1 MEKAGRKQREDFA
14 MTETKYIFP
23 KQMQSVAALV
33 FIAVLI
39 VLLLIL
45 TVMVHMRNRK
55 LKSTLEEQM
64 AERRLL
70 DKICADF
77 TAVYYVELNTGSFE
91 ILHINDGTNVKK
103 MNLKQGDNFNSSADQ
118 YAVQY
123 LYEKERQEFKDWIS
137 TGHLKE
143 QLSRKERIT
152 YHYRSKPNPN
162 QHEFF
167 EAQAAKIYEDEK
179 HFFALVGFRHIDDIM
194 EKETT
199 IQNQLKQALDEARL
213 SNEIISAIAK
223 SYCSIY
229 RIDVQKDFFE
239 EVSNDSE
246 IHKLTGN
253 RGCATE
259 KLYQLCDT
267 MVAPEYRPLIRP
279 FLDVSTLS
287 ARLKTEECIS
297 TEYRMCDGSWHR
309 MLFTV
314 KKRDES
320 GNVTHVLCT
329 VRSISDSKRREEN
342 LNFAAEAAK
351 REAEMKTRF
360 LATMSHDIRTP
371 LNGIIGMVNMGNQYA
386 DDPQMQQK
394 IREKAMESLK
404 YLVSLV
410 NDVLDMNKLQS
421 GDLKD
426 YQLLFDLTT
435 VLRELN
441 QIYDERAAKKGIQYE
456 IDWKNGTYSH
466 IALVGNPVYLGRIL
480 SNILDNAIKF
490 SQVGSVI
497 TVWVKEEALDDGRA
511 FFTFYCKDQGVGMS
525 EDFIAHAFDMF
536 SQESQTSRS
545 RYEGTGLGLAITKQL
560 VDRMDGRIE
569 LKSKIGV
576 GTTVVVKIPFKIGVQ
591 DKISNSPENNSVS
604 LEDYSVEGMRALV
617 VEDNELNMEIARCIL
632 EDSGMEVTCA
642 ADGQE
647 AVEIFGKSA
656 LDYFGVIYM
665 DVMMPR
671 MNGLDAARIIREMK
685 RRDAMR
691 VPIIAMSANAFAE
704 DIINSRLA
712 GMNAHLAKPLDAE
725 KMIVALKQCMADNR
739 DIKLHEDL

>member
-1 MEKAGRKQREDFA
+1 
-14 MTETKYIFP
+14 MTEINLFP
-23 KQMQSVAALV
+23 KQPQSVTVLV
-33 FIAVLI
+33 FITVLI

-239 EVSNDSE
+239 EISNDSE

-253 RGCATE
+253 RGSASE

-267 MVAPEYRPLIRP
+267 MVASEYRSLIRP

-287 ARLKTEECIS
+287 ARLKTEEYIS

-329 VRSISDSKRREEN
+329 VRSISDSKRREED

-394 IREKAMESLK
+394 IREKVMESLK

-426 YQLLFDLTT
+426 QQLLFDLTE
-435 VLRELN
+435 VLQELN
-441 QIYDERAAKKGIQYE
+441 QIYDERAAKKGIRYE

-466 IALVGNPVYLGRIL
+466 STLVGNPVYLGRIL
-480 SNILDNAIKF
+480 SNIMDNAIKF
-490 SQVGSVI
+490 SQSGSVL
-497 TVWVKEEALDDGRA
+497 TLGVKEETLDDDRA
-511 FFTFYCKDQGVGMS
+511 NFTFYCKDQGVGMS

-536 SQESQTSRS
+536 SQESETSRS

-560 VDRMDGRIE
+560 VDRMDGSIE
-569 LKSKIGV
+569 LKSKAGV
-576 GTTVVVKIPFKIGVQ
+576 GTTVIVKIPFKIGTQ
-591 DKISNSPENNSVS
+591 DKNSNLSDKPVS
-604 LEDYSVEGMRALV
+604 LDDYSVEGIRALV

-642 ADGQE
+642 VDGQE
-647 AVEIFGKSA
+647 AVEIFEKSA
-656 LDYFGVIYM
+656 PNYFGVIYM
-665 DVMMPR
+665 DIMMPR
-671 MNGLDAARIIREMK
+671 MNGLDAARTIREMK
-685 RRDAMR
+685 RRDARR
-691 VPIIAMSANAFAE
+691 VPIIAMSANSFAE

-712 GMNAHLAKPLDAE
+712 GMNVHLAKPLDAE
-725 KMIVALKQCMADNR
+725 KMIIALKQCMADNS
-739 DIKLHEDL
+739 DVKLHEDL